1 MSKAATLQ
9 PPPAAYS
16 ITAFA
21 DQLSISR
28 GTVFNLIK
36 RGELRVAKIGT
47 RTVVPATEI
56 DRLLAVDD
64 PD

>member
-1 MSKAATLQ
+1 MSKAATPQ
-9 PPPAAYS
+9 PRPAAYS
-16 ITAFA
+16 IQQFA

-47 RTVVPATEI
+47 RTVVPASEI
-56 DRLLAVDD
+56 DRLLAVEDSE
-64 PD
+64 